1 MSHIQLQ
8 VLCVTAAECTVMCH
22 FVAGLCCEEG
32 AIRHSGGYLEQVMQS
47 HRTTFPHTVFTGRW
61 LHFIPVSLLALGCCV

>member
-1 MSHIQLQ
+1 
-8 VLCVTAAECTVMCH
+8 MCH

-47 HRTTFPHTVFTGRW
+47 HRTTFPHTVFTGGW
-61 LHFIPVSLLALGCCV
+61 LHFIPATVSPGMLCLSTGDGGDRKAISLAL